1 MEFVVQSVEHQIVAL
16 VVAGSLQSKASL
28 WAERETCQTPY
39 NVRMPEWSKGAVC
52 KTVFRRFESDFS
64 LKTEGSSSK
73 EIRTGASIII
83 RNSG

>member
-1 MEFVVQSVEHQIVAL
+1 MAL

-28 WAERETCQTPY
+28 WAERETSQIPY

-52 KTVFRRFESDFS
+52 KTVFRRFESDSS
-64 LKTEGSSSK
+64 LKTEGSSSYLFG
-73 EIRTGASIII
+73 TGASIII